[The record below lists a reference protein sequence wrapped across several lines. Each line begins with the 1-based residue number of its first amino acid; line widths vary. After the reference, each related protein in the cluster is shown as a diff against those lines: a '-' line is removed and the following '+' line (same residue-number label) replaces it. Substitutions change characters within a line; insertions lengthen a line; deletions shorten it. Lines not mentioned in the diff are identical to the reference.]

1 MTQKFIIEITKHK
14 PSKDYT
20 VNIYEGINIFT
31 PVFKIKRPTRWNNCL
46 KQIGLFLQ
54 AKRFIN
60 IFQKH
65 KLETSNT
72 IEDKLWLNSYT

>member
-1 MTQKFIIEITKHK
+1 MTQKFIIEITKHGHN
-14 PSKDYT
+14 KDYT

-46 KQIGLFLQ
+46 RQIGLFLQ

-65 KLETSNT
+65 KLETSIT
-72 IEDKLWLNSYT
+72 VDDKL

>member
-20 VNIYEGINIFT
+20 VNIYEGLNVFT
-31 PVFKIKRPTRWNNCL
+31 PVLRIKRPTRWNNCL
-46 KQIGLFLQ
+46 RQIGLFLQ
-54 AKRFIN
+54 AKKFVN

-65 KLETSNT
+65 KLETSLT
-72 IEDKLWLNSYT
+72 EDDKL